1 MGRGVTFGAGLSPLF
16 LLLGAGLLLR
26 CVEAVAT
33 VGSWPPRVSHRA
45 STDFTMAAAIPW
57 APAPTISL
65 MDGGRRIRNI
75 ERKRSLSLSSWRDM
89 LFELSHEKTGIKA
102 LHFHGKAKQ
111 FKVRL
116 PCTLSKLS
124 KQRIFQKVKWLSRV
138 VTDVKGIQNVPEDLL
153 EQAGKGVGILKFL

>member
-1 MGRGVTFGAGLSPLF
+1 
-16 LLLGAGLLLR
+16 
-26 CVEAVAT
+26 
-33 VGSWPPRVSHRA
+33 
-45 STDFTMAAAIPW
+45 MAAAIPW

-153 EQAGKGVGILKFL
+153 EQAGKVVGILKFL